1 MICVIKKHNVTVT
14 TCYITMSCY
23 LTVPV
28 IHILSDRADMT
39 VH

>member
-14 TCYITMSCY
+14 TCYITCY